1 MDVVC
6 GRAWS
11 AVVGVSTL
19 VVVLL
24 ATRSG
29 GTAAEYLTPG
39 FRPPSVPLVV
49 VDPYLR
55 YIVECLLKYISMV
68 DLFIDSY
75 LPSLHA
81 IFSSPFLSSSSLIP
95 RLYHSELGSG
105 LLTLITLHTYLPL
118 TLILHPSD

>member
-24 ATRSG
+24 ATRSEG
-29 GTAAEYLTPG
+29 NLTPG

-55 YIVECLLKYISMV
+55 YSVECLLKYINMV
-68 DLFIDSY
+68 DLFVDSY
-75 LPSLHA
+75 FMLPSSTLHH
-81 IFSSPFLSSSSLIP
+81 L
-95 RLYHSELGSG
+95 
-105 LLTLITLHTYLPL
+105 LITIPTISFLPSF
-118 TLILHPSD
+118 ILQ

>member
-1 MDVVC
+1 MVMTSFFFHLLTLQNLWNSMDVVC

-29 GTAAEYLTPG
+29 GTVAEYLTPG

-55 YIVECLLKYISMV
+55 YSVEYLHKQQSCHRLSAILTAASLL
-68 DLFIDSY
+68 
-75 LPSLHA
+75 
-81 IFSSPFLSSSSLIP
+81 
-95 RLYHSELGSG
+95 
-105 LLTLITLHTYLPL
+105 
-118 TLILHPSD
+118 